1 MGITKRVNMEPFPPC
16 QLSRSGFSHHL
27 VPSPKGQEGILLLD
41 VQGTEMAS
49 LGASRVAENLESY

>member
-1 MGITKRVNMEPFPPC
+1 MDITKRVNMEPFPPC

-49 LGASRVAENLESY
+49 